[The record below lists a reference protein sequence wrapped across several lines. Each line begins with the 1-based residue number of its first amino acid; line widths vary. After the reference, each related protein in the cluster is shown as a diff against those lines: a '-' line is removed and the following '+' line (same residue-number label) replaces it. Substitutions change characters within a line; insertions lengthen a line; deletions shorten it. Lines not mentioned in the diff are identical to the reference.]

1 MRSLL
6 QAFGFLTILPVGGG
20 RERAMGPSRAFFPL
34 VGLALGGAL
43 AGLDWLMDT
52 AVPPLVVDAL
62 LVAVLLALTRAIHT
76 EGFLDACDGLFGGHT
91 REDRLR
97 ILRDT
102 HVGAFAVAGGVA
114 LLLLKW
120 SLLVSLPLD
129 VRWEMLVLFPCL
141 SRLGMLGTMAAFPY
155 ARAEGLGSA
164 FLEGKGWW
172 QVAVGLAMGLVAA
185 WALLGGGGLVVAGA
199 VVAVSLALGWWMSRM
214 LGGMT
219 GDMYGAVNELAE
231 VAALLL
237 GILAVYYWPTLFFA
251 PFWD

>member
-1 MRSLL
+1 MKGLL
-6 QAFGFLTILPVGGG
+6 LAFGFLTILPIGGS
-20 RERAMGPSRAFFPL
+20 RQAAMGSSRAYFPL
-34 VGLALGGAL
+34 VGLALGGVL
-43 AGLDWLMDT
+43 AGMDWVMDT

-62 LVAVLLALTRAIHT
+62 LVAALLVFTRAIHT

-129 VRWEMLVLFPCL
+129 IRWELLVLFPCL
-141 SRLGMLGTMAAFPY
+141 SRLGMLATMAAFPY
-155 ARAEGLGSA
+155 ARSEGIGSA
-164 FLEGKGWW
+164 FLEGRGWW
-172 QVAVGLAMGLVAA
+172 QPALGLATALVAG
-185 WALLGGGGLVVAGA
+185 WLLLGIAGLALAGAAVVVA
-199 VVAVSLALGWWMSRM
+199 LALGWWMSRM

-219 GDMYGAVNELAE
+219 GDTYGAVNELAE
-231 VAALLL
+231 VSTLLL
-237 GILAVYYWPTLFFA
+237 GILLVYYWPTLFFA
-251 PFWD
+251 PFWG